1 MEQLPE
7 FVGNHLFL
15 FSLLVS
21 ILMLLIWNLFGDV
34 LSGAKLLLPD
44 EVTRLINREDAKVV
58 DLRTQKEFEQGHI
71 IDAINISADQLSG
84 QLDKLKKHKE
94 SGIIFCCA
102 SGSASTKEAR
112 KLMNEGYEKVFS
124 LKGGILSWQSAN
136 LPLTKG
142 LK

>member
-1 MEQLPE
+1 MERLPE

-21 ILMLLIWNLFGDV
+21 ILMLLIWNLYGDM
-34 LSGAKLLLPD
+34 LSGAKLLLPE

-58 DLRTQKEFEQGHI
+58 DLRAQKEFEKGHI

-84 QLDKLKKHKE
+84 QLDKLKKHKDN
-94 SGIIFCCA
+94 GIIFCCGTGA
-102 SGSASTKEAR
+102 VSTKEAR

>member
-1 MEQLPE
+1 MERLPE

-21 ILMLLIWNLFGDV
+21 ILMLLIWNLFGDM
-34 LSGAKLLLPD
+34 LSGVKLLLPE
-44 EVTRLINREDAKVV
+44 EVTRRINREDAKVI
-58 DLRTQKEFEQGHI
+58 DLRTQKEFEKGHI
-71 IDAINISADQLSG
+71 IDAINISVDQLSG
-84 QLDKLKKHKE
+84 QLDKLKKYE
-94 SGIIFCCA
+94 ENGIIFCCA
-102 SGSASTKEAR
+102 TGAVSTKEAR
-112 KLMNEGYEKVFS
+112 KLMGEGYEKVYS

>member
-1 MEQLPE
+1 MERLPE

-21 ILMLLIWNLFGDV
+21 ILMLLIWNLFGDM
-34 LSGAKLLLPD
+34 LSGVKLLLPE
-44 EVTRLINREDAKVV
+44 EVTRRINREDAKII
-58 DLRTQKEFEQGHI
+58 DLRTQKEFEKGHI

-102 SGSASTKEAR
+102 TGTVSTKEAR
-112 KLMNEGYEKVFS
+112 KLMNEGYEKVYG
-124 LKGGILSWQSAN
+124 LKGGILSWQNAN

>member
-21 ILMLLIWNLFGDV
+21 ILMLLIWNLYGDM

-58 DLRTQKEFEQGHI
+58 DLRTQKEFENGHI

-102 SGSASTKEAR
+102 SGSVSTKEAR